1 MGFLNLLFAFTPWI
15 LFAIISGPSLIR
27 LKIAVVV
34 CFLCVIVLGLKRIHM
49 GIILWAGILFFAFD
63 LVAVVIL
70 SNLWVAKH
78 MSILASGTL
87 AAATWFS
94 ILIRRPFTLA
104 YARAMAHN
112 EGADPSSLIYH
123 SYILTG
129 MWGCVFLANTLINTA
144 KVYRGSTPG
153 WVYEVAQNACLLLGM
168 LFTMYYP
175 KYTRRRQ
182 ARQNQV

>member
-1 MGFLNLLFAFTPWI
+1 MSFFNLLFAFAPWI
-15 LFAIISGPSLIR
+15 LFAIISGPSMIR
-27 LKIAVVV
+27 LKIAVVA
-34 CFLCVIVLGLKRIHM
+34 CFLCVVVLGLKRIHM

-70 SNLWVAKH
+70 SNVWVARH
-78 MSILASGTL
+78 MAILASGTL
-87 AAATWFS
+87 AAATWLS

-112 EGADPSSLIYH
+112 DGADQSSLVYH
-123 SYILTG
+123 SYVMTG

-144 KVYRGSTPG
+144 KVYRGGTPG
-153 WVYEVAQNACLLLGM
+153 WVYEVMQNACLLLGM

-175 KYTRRRQ
+175 KYVRRQ
-182 ARQNQV
+182 QVKVH